1 MFPQPLMNHTIIQ
14 MAYVVRDIR
23 ETAKDWQETFGIGP
37 FFLLEDINITDP
49 HYRGKP
55 QEVDFSVAV
64 CQTGD
69 IHVEFIQQNCDSP
82 SCYRDM
88 FAAGEEG
95 FHHVGIIAED
105 YEKEVARYTDMGF
118 EIAFNGT
125 MGPMDFCYVD
135 TSSKMGCMVEVLE
148 NQPFINNYFS
158 NLRNAAENWDGSNPI
173 RSAAELF

>member
-95 FHHVGIIAED
+95 FHHVGIVPDIVDCLAE
-105 YEKEVARYTDMGF
+105 E
-118 EIAFNGT
+118 
-125 MGPMDFCYVD
+125 
-135 TSSKMGCMVEVLE
+135 MVLSFYDIIGD
-148 NQPFINNYFS
+148 PKKGLS
-158 NLRNAAENWDGSNPI
+158 RP
-173 RSAAELF
+173 

>member
-1 MFPQPLMNHTIIQ
+1 MFPQPLMNHKIIQ
-14 MAYVVRDIR
+14 MAYVVRDIY

-37 FFLLEDINITDP
+37 FFMLEDISITNP

-55 QEVDFSVAV
+55 QEVDFCVAV

-88 FAAGEEG
+88 YAAGEEG

-118 EIAFNGT
+118 EVAFRGA

-148 NQPFINNYFS
+148 NQPFINNYFD
-158 NLRNAAENWDGSNPI
+158 NLRKAAENWDGSNHI

>member
-69 IHVEFIQQNCDSP
+69 IHVEFIQQNCDSRHATAICLRRVRKA
-82 SCYRDM
+82 S
-88 FAAGEEG
+88 
-95 FHHVGIIAED
+95 
-105 YEKEVARYTDMGF
+105 
-118 EIAFNGT
+118 T
-125 MGPMDFCYVD
+125 ML
-135 TSSKMGCMVEVLE
+135 VL
-148 NQPFINNYFS
+148 
-158 NLRNAAENWDGSNPI
+158 LRRIMKKKWRVTPIWVLRLPLTALWGRWIFVMSIRQAKWDAWL
-173 RSAAELF
+173 RC